1 MGAQKSSRP
10 DGVFLAHMLVLAVLA
25 LVLYL
30 MYVVVL
36 DAMLN
41 HEQAKVDRKRNEKLR
56 NEVET
61 VLKDIRKGNN
71 ASNSSGN
78 RSESDQ

>member
-1 MGAQKSSRP
+1 MGTQKSGRP

-36 DAMLN
+36 DAMMN

-61 VLKDIRKGNN
+61 VLKDIRKVNN
-71 ASNSSGN
+71 ASNSSGD
-78 RSESDQ
+78 RSQPNQ

>member
-30 MYVVVL
+30 MYIVVL
-36 DAMLN
+36 DAMMN
-41 HEQAKVDRKRNEKLR
+41 HKQAEVDRKRNENIFSVRRDCDLWR
-56 NEVET
+56 LDLELQIPSIQVEG
-61 VLKDIRKGNN
+61 L
-71 ASNSSGN
+71 
-78 RSESDQ
+78 

>member
-1 MGAQKSSRP
+1 MGTQKSGRP

-61 VLKDIRKGNN
+61 VLKDIRKENN

-78 RSESDQ
+78 RSEPNQ

>member
-36 DAMLN
+36 DAMMN
-41 HEQAKVDRKRNEKLR
+41 HKQAEVDRKRNEKLR

-61 VLKDIRKGNN
+61 VLKDIRKVNN
-71 ASNSSGN
+71 ASNSSGD
-78 RSESDQ
+78 RSKPDQ